1 MGCILLGTGVEKGTG
16 SGLEELM
23 VVCVL
28 EEGSGDVLYVWRK
41 ELGGLR
47 APNWHTGIM
56 MPP

>member
-1 MGCILLGTGVEKGTG
+1 MGVNKDGGRGLGW
-16 SGLEELM
+16 
-23 VVCVL
+23 C

>member
-28 EEGSGDVLYVWRK
+28 EEGSGDVERVH
-41 ELGGLR
+41 E
-47 APNWHTGIM
+47 
-56 MPP
+56 